1 MENVIFIVWRE
12 SVEALLIIGILH
24 AWLTQ
29 RQARAALR
37 WLWAGAAAGLGL
49 AGMLA
54 LAMFSTAQ
62 WLQGEALDLFQ
73 ALMQLAA
80 AVLVL
85 HMVWWLRRH
94 GRGLKRQL
102 ETEAQASLMA
112 SRHAG
117 LALLAMFAVG
127 REGAETAV
135 FLYGLAQD
143 PALQPGVLALSTL
156 GGVLA
161 AAASFWAL
169 QRGRVSWPL
178 FFRVSEVVLLCLGAA
193 LLAGGLERL
202 IGLEYLPPLAD
213 PLWDS
218 RAWLDDSHGAGAL
231 LAGLAGYRAQP
242 AGSLLAGLAAYWVLT
257 LLLLQPARR
266 TV

>member
-29 RQARAALR
+29 QQARAALR

-49 AGMLA
+49 AGLLA
-54 LAMFSTAQ
+54 LAMFSTAH
-62 WLQGEALDLFQ
+62 WLQGEALDAFQ
-73 ALMQLAA
+73 AVMQLAA
-80 AVLVL
+80 SALVL

-102 ETEAQASLMA
+102 ETDAGSALTSA
-112 SRHAG
+112 RYTG
-117 LALLAMFAVG
+117 LALLAMAAVG

-143 PALQPGVLALSTL
+143 PALSAGWLALAAL

-178 FFRVSEVVLLCLGAA
+178 FFRVSEIVLLCLGAA

-202 IGLEYLPPLAD
+202 IGLEWLPPLAD

-218 RAWLDDSHGAGAL
+218 SSWLDDSRGVGAL

-242 AGSLLAGLAAYWVLT
+242 AGSLLAGLAAYGLLVLA
-257 LLLLQPARR
+257 LLRPVRSAS
-266 TV
+266 